1 MNAQTAVQNSTA
13 VQQFHCKGRRDAW
26 KMTRVDEYLFKNSLK
41 KLKGICEVA
50 FMEEAARD
58 AALAELNAMIKILE
72 SDQGKKN
79 D

>member
-1 MNAQTAVQNSTA
+1 
-13 VQQFHCKGRRDAW
+13 
-26 KMTRVDEYLFKNSLK
+26 MTRVDEYLFKNSLK

-72 SDQGKKN
+72 SDQSKKN